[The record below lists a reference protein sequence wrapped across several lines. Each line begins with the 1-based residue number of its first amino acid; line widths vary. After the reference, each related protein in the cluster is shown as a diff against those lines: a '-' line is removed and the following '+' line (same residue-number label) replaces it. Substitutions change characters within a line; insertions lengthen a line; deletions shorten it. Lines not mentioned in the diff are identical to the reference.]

1 MNLTPLD
8 VRRKE
13 FDKAFRGYDPTEVDL
28 FLKQVADRLEDVQ
41 EEARRAE
48 ERARDTEAKLVHYE
62 KVELALQEALESAR
76 ETAKR
81 SEASAEEK
89 ARLMIQDAEM
99 RAEQI
104 LRDAERERHGLRQD
118 LVRLSS
124 RQAEVAARLRG
135 FLLSELE
142 VLAQFQGDDPVGFIK
157 LQSAG
162 GQGALPPS
170 QARLEAPMERD
181 EPEPD
186 AREEDRPSEPVAST
200 EPAEAPPALPPQ
212 PPAAPSPSEPAVPEP
227 ASAEPTATEPATFEP
242 PASEPETAEALAPE
256 EPVFPPSQDASLPEE
271 PFESFF
277 SGTDDDD
284 ETGSFEA
291 PAEPEPPAADPT
303 PLNAPLASDEP
314 EAPFFEEETHEP
326 DPGDARPEASD
337 EDAEEAPRPA
347 VTGGWDLRSLVTG
360 EERSVAASDEERER
374 IRRILDDLD

>member
-8 VRRKE
+8 VRRKA
-13 FDKAFRGYDPTEVDL
+13 FDKGFRGYDPTEVDL
-28 FLKQVADRLEDVQ
+28 FLKQVADRLEEVQ

-48 ERARDTEAKLVHYE
+48 ERSRESEAKLVHYE

-81 SEASAEEK
+81 AEAAAEEK
-89 ARLMIQDAEM
+89 ARLMIQEAEL
-99 RAEQI
+99 RAETI

-157 LQSAG
+157 LQAAG
-162 GQGALPPS
+162 ATGQLPPA
-170 QARLEAPMERD
+170 QARLEAPIDAPDDLD
-181 EPEPD
+181 ESDFEDSESEEEAVHLGESPEPAAVAPEPD
-186 AREEDRPSEPVAST
+186 APAESEPLT
-200 EPAEAPPALPPQ
+200 PPPFTTPDY
-212 PPAAPSPSEPAVPEP
+212 PAAPTEAV
-227 ASAEPTATEPATFEP
+227 
-242 PASEPETAEALAPE
+242 
-256 EPVFPPSQDASLPEE
+256 
-271 PFESFF
+271 
-277 SGTDDDD
+277 
-284 ETGSFEA
+284 A
-291 PAEPEPPAADPT
+291 PADET
-303 PLNAPLASDEP
+303 PLNAPLDPDAADDDEEPAESGAPLSGAYAAAPETPDDEP
-314 EAPFFEEETHEP
+314 P
-326 DPGDARPEASD
+326 SK
-337 EDAEEAPRPA
+337 PA